1 VIESLGER
9 DVLISTTGMPSRE
22 VYEYR
27 SKRGEGHQRDFLTV
41 GGMGHASQIA
51 LGIALQKP
59 GRPVYCLDGDGALLM
74 HMGALAITGAL
85 KPRNF
90 KHIIVNNGA
99 HDSVGGQ
106 PTVAFDVDVPG
117 IAHASGY
124 ESVFCAQTK
133 QELQSRLAELQRSSG
148 PSLLEVRVRCGA
160 RKDIGRPVT
169 TPSQNKNAFMDFV
182 EN

>member
-1 VIESLGER
+1 MKICSLVPGATEVVAALGCQDNLIGISHECDFPPSLAQIPVMVRPRIESHHLSSVEIDQQVGALLAADAGLYELDETR
-9 DVLISTTGMPSRE
+9 LLAAGPDLI
-22 VYEYR
+22 
-27 SKRGEGHQRDFLTV
+27 
-41 GGMGHASQIA
+41 

-133 QELQSRLAELQRSSG
+133 QELQSRLAE
-148 PSLLEVRVRCGA
+148 
-160 RKDIGRPVT
+160 
-169 TPSQNKNAFMDFV
+169 
-182 EN
+182 